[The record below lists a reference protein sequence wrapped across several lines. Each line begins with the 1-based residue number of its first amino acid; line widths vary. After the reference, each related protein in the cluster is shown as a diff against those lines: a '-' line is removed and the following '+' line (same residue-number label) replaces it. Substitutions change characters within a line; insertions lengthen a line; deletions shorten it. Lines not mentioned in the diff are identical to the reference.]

1 MALVLGQAFV
11 RADFLARFAEAAPGG
26 DDRADAGALGAAE
39 APDLPDLRLED
50 DLVVVLGDV
59 ALGRGGDALADGE
72 EHAPPLRRD
81 DVAEELAGAH
91 PDLVRLGEE
100 EEPRRRAE
108 LRAVLLR
115 DRTELVPR
123 IERGEDG
130 PVLGRFHLEVT
141 EPRGVA
147 EGEVN
152 PGLRGM
158 PPAFGDAVRGLHRR
172 VGANEVPRG
181 RVPHELP
188 RDVFCDAVP
197 ERAHERGTVV
207 AELHEGNVEADPPH
221 VRYRRDLARWFATHG
236 ESREPI
242 SPASAVEVPV
252 APSMRAAT
260 IATATAS
267 ASRSTSA
274 TFG

>member
-1 MALVLGQAFV
+1 MARL
-11 RADFLARFAEAAPGG
+11 AEAAPGG
-26 DDRADAGALGAAE
+26 DDRADARALGAAE

-50 DLVVVLGDV
+50 HLVVVLGDV
-59 ALGRGGDALADGE
+59 ALGRGGDALADRE
-72 EHAPPLRRD
+72 EHAPSLRRD
-81 DVAEELAGAH
+81 DVPQDLAGAH
-91 PDLVRLGEE
+91 ADLVRLGEE

-123 IERGEDG
+123 VEGGEDG

-152 PGLRGM
+152 AGLRGV
-158 PPAFGDAVRGLHRR
+158 PPAFGDAVRGFHRR

-188 RDVFCDAVP
+188 RDVSRDPVP

-207 AELHEGNVEADPPH
+207 ADAHERDVEADAPH
-221 VRYRRDLARWFATHG
+221 CRFVIAGIWRDGAR
-236 ESREPI
+236 P
-242 SPASAVEVPV
+242 
-252 APSMRAAT
+252 
-260 IATATAS
+260 TATA
-267 ASRSTSA
+267 ASRSRPLPR
-274 TFG
+274 